1 MGQRFFPFSDL
12 DEEVFG
18 MPNIPEEG
26 EIEAWAVD
34 WK

>member
-18 MPNIPEEG
+18 MSNIPEG
-26 EIEAWAVD
+26 KIEAWAVD
-34 WK
+34 RK